1 MSDGELV
8 RQALAGRTEAYEQ
21 IVRKYAGYITAFCHA
36 KVRRTDVADDMAQ
49 ETFLRGYRALR
60 SLADPDKVGAWL
72 HGIAFRACLDWLKSR
87 ARSVVP
93 FSAMGLGPEPEELL
107 PGVVDAVPALDQDEE
122 RRLLLAEVEALPED
136 YRQVVMLYYYQEF
149 TYRELADLLGV
160 SPATINARLTKA
172 RALLRARLSKAWR

>member
-8 RQALAGRTEAYEQ
+8 RQVLAGRTEAYEQ
-21 IVRKYAGYITAFCHA
+21 IVRLYAGRITALCHA
-36 KVRRTDVADDMAQ
+36 KVRRSDVADDLAQ
-49 ETFLRGYRALR
+49 ETFLRGYR
-60 SLADPDKVGAWL
+60 SLPTLIDPDKIGPWL
-72 HGIAFRACLDWLKSR
+72 QGIAVRACLDWLKSR

-93 FSAMGLGPEPEELL
+93 FSAMGLGREPEELL
-107 PGVVDAVPALDQDEE
+107 SHVTEAVPALDQDEE
-122 RRLLLAEVEALPED
+122 RRQLLAEVESLPED
-136 YRQVVMLYYYQEF
+136 YRQAVMLYYYQEF